1 MVAVATSREV
11 VVLAAATVDGVTGV
25 AVLLVKDTGAGV
37 LATVIDDV
45 GYWARCRHCRFC
57 ATLKLEVVAIG
68 TGNMAS

>member
-11 VVLAAATVDGVTGV
+11 VVLAAATVGGVTGV
-25 AVLLVKDTGAGV
+25 AVLLVEDTGAGV

-45 GYWARCRHCRFC
+45 GYWARCRHRRFC